1 MTEAEILAAL
11 KRQLT
16 QCAGFSDDELAK
28 DRQAALDYYHQRPN
42 GTEVAGRS
50 QAVSGDVSAMV
61 ESNLAA
67 MMEAFSSSRVV
78 EFDSVDASD
87 ETQAQL
93 ESDVCAFFVMKKN
106 NGRWQL
112 GQAIKETLRMRNGWM
127 KVWLETRKRVRIEE
141 YVGVQPEALL
151 SITERPGVECK
162 VLEYDAEKEL
172 PSDPGR
178 KGYLRTRCTYVSR
191 RLRSEAVSP
200 GNMFYPKAYD
210 GCDFLALQE
219 IPILAE
225 RRIDTRAALVG
236 MGFPKA
242 AVDRVS
248 EVRTDAYMSEAARN
262 PRSDASLTPGLD
274 FASELVEWFELY
286 ALIDGVRH
294 KVCCDG
300 AFREMFAKEP
310 TDIVPYGTGQCFV
323 APHRLTGISIW
334 DKLRQ
339 TQDINTGLTRALLDN
354 VEATSKSRTAH
365 LDETVNADDLGDGR
379 VNGSVRV
386 KNTVPRVS
394 DAIMPLVVPD
404 TSGGIVR
411 AIDYQRR
418 IRTELGGS
426 SLDMQAGEMQLSDR
440 VGSQGLDRA
449 FSVAEQLAAHMT
461 QNIADTL
468 IRSTFLLAHA
478 VLRANFDQPVSVKV
492 GGRWNTAVPSEWPE
506 REELTVKIGMSP
518 GERAR
523 QQAVLDKMLQTHLQL
538 EQMGFNGIL
547 TDIDGFYLLLMDWAR
562 IAGCAH
568 PERYY
573 IDPQSEGSLKAQE
586 QRAKASQKREQQQT
600 ALVTEAVSLQKIDT
614 AAKKYDGDA
623 DRAVRVWEKKV
634 DTQVEYAKL
643 GQDAEV
649 EEARLVAP
657 IAGKLLGEKRGQQN
671 GRKKPNGKPT
681 AEGPAEGAT

>member
-1 MTEAEILAAL
+1 MTEDEILGAL

-28 DRQAALDYYHQRPN
+28 DREKALDYYHQRPN
-42 GTEVAGRS
+42 GTEVDGRN

-78 EFDSVDASD
+78 EFDSVDAGD
-87 ETQAQL
+87 ENQAQL
-93 ESDVCAFFVMKKN
+93 ESDACTFFVMKKN

-112 GQAIKETLRMRNGWM
+112 GQAIKETLRARNGWM
-127 KVWLETRKRVRIEE
+127 KVWVEDRKRDRIEE
-141 YVGVQPEALL
+141 YVGVAPEALL
-151 SITERPGVECK
+151 EVTERPGVECK
-162 VLEYDAEKEL
+162 VLEYDPER
-172 PSDPGR
+172 DG
-178 KGYLRTRCTYVSR
+178 GYLRTRCTYTTR

-210 GCDFLALQE
+210 GCDFRALQE
-219 IPILAE
+219 IPIIAE
-225 RRIDTRAALVG
+225 RSIDTRAKLVE
-236 MGFPKA
+236 MGFRKA
-242 AVDRVS
+242 AVDRCP
-248 EVRTDAYMSEAARN
+248 ECRTDAYTSEAARN
-262 PRSDASLTPGLD
+262 PRSDAALTPGFD
-274 FASELVEWFELY
+274 NASQLVEWFTSY

-294 KVCCDG
+294 KVCSDSK
-300 AFREMFAKEP
+300 FQEMLAKPEP
-310 TDIVPYGTGQCFV
+310 EEIVPYATGQCFV

-365 LDETVNADDLGDGR
+365 LDDVVNAEDLGDGR
-379 VNGSVRV
+379 INGSIRV
-386 KNTVPRVS
+386 KNTVPNVAA
-394 DAIMPLVVPD
+394 AIMPLAVPD

-478 VLRANFDQPVSVKV
+478 VLRANFDQPLPIKV
-492 GGRWNTAVPSEWPE
+492 GGRWNTATPAEWPE

-523 QQAVLDKMLQTHLQL
+523 QGAVLDKLIQVHLELDQR
-538 EQMGFNGIL
+538 GFDQIL
-547 TDIDGFYLLLMDWAR
+547 TDIDGFYSLLMDWAR
-562 IAGCAH
+562 IGGVPH

-573 IDPQSEGSLKAQE
+573 IDPQSDGSLKAQE
-586 QRAKASQKREQQQT
+586 QRAKASQANQQKQS
-600 ALVTEAVSLQKIDT
+600 ALVSEAVNLQKLET

-634 DTQVEYAKL
+634 DTKVEYAKL
-643 GQDAEV
+643 GQEAEI
-649 EEARLVAP
+649 EEARLVTP
-657 IAGKLLGEKRGQQN
+657 IAGKLLEGKRGQQS
-671 GRKKPNGKPT
+671 GRKEPESKPDAASADK
-681 AEGPAEGAT
+681 GAA

>member
-1 MTEAEILAAL
+1 MTETEVLQAI
-11 KRQLT
+11 KRQLMLCT
-16 QCAGFSDDELAK
+16 GYDDDDIAK
-28 DRQAALDYYHQRPN
+28 DREKALDYYHQRPN
-42 GTEVAGRS
+42 GTEVEGRS

-67 MMEAFSSSRVV
+67 MMQSFASSRIV
-78 EFDSVDASD
+78 EFDGLDAQD

-93 ESDVCAFFVMKKN
+93 ESDACAYFVMKRN

-112 GQAIKETLRMRNGWM
+112 GQAIKETLRLRNGWM
-127 KVWLETRKRVRIEE
+127 KVWVEEKKTVRIEE
-141 YVGVQPEALL
+141 YVNVAPEALL

-162 VLEYDAEKEL
+162 VLEYDAEK
-172 PSDPGR
+172 DG
-178 KGYLRTRCTYVSR
+178 GYLRTRCTYIKR
-191 RLRSEAVSP
+191 RFRAEAVAP

-210 GCDFLALQE
+210 GCDFAALQA
-219 IPILAE
+219 IPIIAE
-225 RRIDTRAALVG
+225 RRIDTRADLVE

-242 AVDRVS
+242 AVDRCS
-248 EVRTDAYMSEAARN
+248 EYRADTNTSERARN
-262 PRSDASLTPGLD
+262 PRRDGTLTPGLD
-274 FASELVEWFELY
+274 HAGQLVEWFEAY
-286 ALIDGVRH
+286 ALLDGVRH

-300 AFREMFAKEP
+300 KFQEMFAKGAEEV
-310 TDIVPYGTGQCFV
+310 VPYATGQCFI

-354 VEATSKSRTAH
+354 TEATGKSRTAH
-365 LDETVNADDLGDGR
+365 LDEVVNPDDLGDGR

-386 KNTVPRVS
+386 RNTVPRVA
-394 DAIMPLVVPD
+394 DAIMPLAVPD

-411 AIDYQRR
+411 AIEHQRR

-426 SLDMQAGEMQLSDR
+426 ALDMQAGEMQLSDR

-449 FSVAEQLAAHMT
+449 YSVAEQLAQHMT

-478 VLRANFDQPVSVKV
+478 VLRANFEEPVPVKV
-492 GGRWNTAVPSEWPE
+492 GGRWRTAIPAEWPE
-506 REELTVKIGMSP
+506 REELTVKIGKSP

-523 QQAVLDKMLQTHLQL
+523 MQAVLDKMLQTHLQL
-538 EQMGFNGIL
+538 EQLGFNGIL
-547 TDIDGFYLLLMDWAR
+547 TDLEGFYALLMDWAR
-562 IAGCAH
+562 IGDVPH

-573 IDPQSEGSLKAQE
+573 IDPQSEQSLKAQE
-586 QRAKASQKREQQQT
+586 QRAKSAQAREKQKT
-600 ALVTEAVSLQKIDT
+600 ALVTEAVNLQKIDT

-634 DTQVEYAKL
+634 DTKLEYAKL
-643 GQDAEV
+643 GQEAEV
-649 EEARLVAP
+649 AEATIVAP
-657 IAGKLLGEKRGQQN
+657 IAGKLLEEHRRGKTN
-671 GRKKPNGKPT
+671 GRAKPKGKP
-681 AEGPAEGAT
+681 AARGGAKAASRASA